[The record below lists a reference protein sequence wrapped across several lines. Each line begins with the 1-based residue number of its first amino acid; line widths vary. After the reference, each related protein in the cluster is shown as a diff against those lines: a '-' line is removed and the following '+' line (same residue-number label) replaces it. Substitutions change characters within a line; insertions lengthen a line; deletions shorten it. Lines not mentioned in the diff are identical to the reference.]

1 MEKIMRKEGRRR
13 EREGKTCLLID
24 FKIVL
29 IHFNAPHGPRLV
41 YIFSLHAHSLR
52 VPSRSLII
60 KLSVCEQFL

>member
-24 FKIVL
+24 FKIVP

-41 YIFSLHAHSLR
+41 EILSQHANSLR
-52 VPSRSLII
+52 CYKQESHHHCDCL
-60 KLSVCEQFL
+60 